1 MKLSHKQICV
11 MLRQHLLWV
20 EGKGGLRLQP
30 ENWISSRK
38 WSNEFEGADLVDAN
52 LASANLRG
60 ADLRCAN
67 LYNANLASA
76 NLRGAGLVDAHL
88 RGADLRCANLYNAN
102 LASADLQ
109 GANLQGTNL
118 VDANLRDANLQDA
131 SLQGANLEGASLWG
145 ANLAGANL
153 RGADLEGADL
163 VGANL
168 EGADLEGAIL
178 EGAGLEVIKVALDAI
193 AKNPTTPS
201 WTKSF
206 SASIA
211 SLISAGNELSEKQ
224 MRVVNKIIRD
234 HSEQA
239 SSDQSASLS
248 EQAIMPVPAGGVTPA
263 SQPNPTK
270 TDKEEDTM
278 DDKTMS
284 DWNALA
290 LKAATEGVKDGTAAA
305 AAEMIT
311 DAVVGTLS
319 GIVPLLSLVNSNE
332 YGRSVLLVST
342 PWLIGA
348 ATHMFP
354 ELVPGDPRQIR
365 RICYRAI
372 RGSAAI
378 RFAPIIARLKAPLA
392 EAFGAIKAMEKAD
405 TQS

>member
-1 MKLSHKQICV
+1 M
-11 MLRQHLLWV
+11 
-20 EGKGGLRLQP
+20 RLQP

-67 LYNANLASA
+67 LYNANLA
-76 NLRGAGLVDAHL
+76 
-88 RGADLRCANLYNAN
+88 
-102 LASADLQ
+102 
-109 GANLQGTNL
+109 
-118 VDANLRDANLQDA
+118 
-131 SLQGANLEGASLWG
+131 
-145 ANLAGANL
+145 GANL

-168 EGADLEGAIL
+168 EGADLRDANLRDANLEDANL
-178 EGAGLEVIKVALDAI
+178 EGAGLEVIKVVLDAI

-206 SASIA
+206 SESIA
-211 SLISAGNELSEKQ
+211 SLISAGNELSESQ
-224 MRVVNKIIRD
+224 MRVVNKIIRE

-248 EQAIMPVPAGGVTPA
+248 EQAILPVPAGGATPA

>member
-1 MKLSHKQICV
+1 VTGQLFQTGYIACASGDEPRTIMTSLWCQMKLVQEQIDV
-11 MLRQHLLWV
+11 MLRQHVLWLNG
-20 EGKGGLRLQP
+20 EGGLRFCS
-30 ENWISSRK
+30 ENWVGT
-38 WSNEFEGADLVDAN
+38 WSPWSDELK
-52 LASANLRG
+52 
-60 ADLRCAN
+60 
-67 LYNANLASA
+67 
-76 NLRGAGLVDAHL
+76 
-88 RGADLRCANLYNAN
+88 
-102 LASADLQ
+102 
-109 GANLQGTNL
+109 
-118 VDANLRDANLQDA
+118 
-131 SLQGANLEGASLWG
+131 GANLEGANLEGANLWG
-145 ANLAGANL
+145 ADLQDANLHGANL
-153 RGADLEGADL
+153 HGASLRNANLRNADLFGVNLRNANLE
-163 VGANL
+163 GANL
-168 EGADLEGAIL
+168 EGADLEDANLEDANLEGVSLKGAIL
-178 EGAGLEVIKVALDAI
+178 VGAGLEVIKVALDAI

-206 SASIA
+206 SKSIV

-224 MRVVNKIIRD
+224 MRVVHNIIRD

-239 SSDQSASLS
+239 SSDQSAPLS

-263 SQPNPTK
+263 TQPNPTK

-278 DDKTMS
+278 EDKTIS
-284 DWNALA
+284 DWNAIA

-354 ELVPGDPRQIR
+354 ELVPGDPNQIR

-392 EAFGAIKAMEKAD
+392 EAFGAIKDMEKAD

>member
-1 MKLSHKQICV
+1 
-11 MLRQHLLWV
+11 
-20 EGKGGLRLQP
+20 
-30 ENWISSRK
+30 
-38 WSNEFEGADLVDAN
+38 
-52 LASANLRG
+52 
-60 ADLRCAN
+60 
-67 LYNANLASA
+67 
-76 NLRGAGLVDAHL
+76 
-88 RGADLRCANLYNAN
+88 
-102 LASADLQ
+102 
-109 GANLQGTNL
+109 
-118 VDANLRDANLQDA
+118 
-131 SLQGANLEGASLWG
+131 
-145 ANLAGANL
+145 
-153 RGADLEGADL
+153 
-163 VGANL
+163 
-168 EGADLEGAIL
+168 
-178 EGAGLEVIKVALDAI
+178 
-193 AKNPTTPS
+193 
-201 WTKSF
+201 
-206 SASIA
+206 
-211 SLISAGNELSEKQ
+211 
-224 MRVVNKIIRD
+224 
-234 HSEQA
+234 
-239 SSDQSASLS
+239 
-248 EQAIMPVPAGGVTPA
+248 
-263 SQPNPTK
+263 
-270 TDKEEDTM
+270 M

-354 ELVPGDPRQIR
+354 ELVPGDPQQIR

>member
-1 MKLSHKQICV
+1 VTGHLFQTGYNACASGDEPRTIMTSLWCQMKLVQEQIDV
-11 MLRQHLLWV
+11 MLRQHVLWLNG
-20 EGKGGLRLQP
+20 EGGLRFCS
-30 ENWISSRK
+30 ENWVGT
-38 WSNEFEGADLVDAN
+38 WSPWSDELK
-52 LASANLRG
+52 
-60 ADLRCAN
+60 
-67 LYNANLASA
+67 
-76 NLRGAGLVDAHL
+76 
-88 RGADLRCANLYNAN
+88 
-102 LASADLQ
+102 
-109 GANLQGTNL
+109 GANLH
-118 VDANLRDANLQDA
+118 
-131 SLQGANLEGASLWG
+131 GANLEGANLWG
-145 ANLAGANL
+145 ADLRNADLFGVNLRNANL
-153 RGADLEGADL
+153 QD
-163 VGANL
+163 ANL
-168 EGADLEGAIL
+168 EGADLEDANLEDANLEGVSLKGAIL
-178 EGAGLEVIKVALDAI
+178 VGAGLEVIKVALDAI

-206 SASIA
+206 SKSIV

-224 MRVVNKIIRD
+224 MRVVHNIIRD

-239 SSDQSASLS
+239 SSDQSAPLS
-248 EQAIMPVPAGGVTPA
+248 EQAIMAMAVPAGAEVPNLPVSDYYSTTT
-263 SQPNPTK
+263 QPNPTK

-278 DDKTMS
+278 QDKTMS
-284 DWNALA
+284 DWNAIA

-354 ELVPGDPRQIR
+354 ELVPGDPKQIR

-392 EAFGAIKAMEKAD
+392 EAFGAIKDMEKAD